1 MRRPL
6 LSLGDC
12 RCSLRDALN
21 HHMFDLRDRFR
32 WVQPFRTNLRT
43 VHDRVA
49 AIELE
54 WILEIVKALSGRFI
68 TAID

>member
-1 MRRPL
+1 MHRPL
-6 LSLGDC
+6 FRWVNCLCRLS
-12 RCSLRDALN
+12 DALN